1 MLKPSSRSRGQRG
14 IWSCLV
20 KSQNQQ
26 CVGTTYEVYFLIHT
40 FVSHSN
46 LPEVSSKDVCMCEQA
61 GVEKTCR
68 SPNMWGRNWD
78 YYYYL
83 LSCFRPFHTCV
94 LIFVPSALYMWIQ
107 QFVQHFQWFNKEL
120 TAFTP
125 TRSCHSRPS
134 RERHYIYS
142 IQTNSRVVNEQEKK
156 QEKCKHS
163 VTRLTMDWVKRIKS
177 CLMSPLLGL
186 SWICVMI
193 LK

>member
-1 MLKPSSRSRGQRG
+1 MRCISWSTPLFPTRTFPKYLQKMSACVNKQVWRKPVDPQTCEEG
-14 IWSCLV
+14 IGIIIITY
-20 KSQNQQ
+20 
-26 CVGTTYEVYFLIHT
+26 CVA
-40 FVSHSN
+40 SD
-46 LPEVSSKDVCMCEQA
+46 P
-61 GVEKTCR
+61 
-68 SPNMWGRNWD
+68 
-78 YYYYL
+78 
-83 LSCFRPFHTCV
+83 CV

-142 IQTNSRVVNEQEKK
+142 IQTNGRVVNEQEKK